1 MRAAFLFL
9 VVTALSA
16 CSGASSSPSEPGAKP
31 THVASPSAAAPS
43 PKSEQPVV
51 VIQNGAGEH
60 RFRVELAI
68 TPQERAR
75 GLMFREHLDAN
86 AGMLF
91 LFDQMEVQSFWMK
104 NTKIPLDMLFLD
116 EEGMIVGIVENA
128 EPLSLTSRSVGL
140 PSRYVLELNGGTS
153 RRLGIEA
160 GQRAV
165 FLGVPGHPAKAAGPM
180 R

>member
-1 MRAAFLFL
+1 MRPALLFL
-9 VVTALSA
+9 VVTALCA
-16 CSGASSSPSEPGAKP
+16 CSGASSSPAEPKGATTSDSASPGAKR
-31 THVASPSAAAPS
+31 
-43 PKSEQPVV
+43 EQPL
-51 VIQNGAGEH
+51 VIIRNAGGEH
-60 RFRVELAI
+60 RFRVELAT
-68 TPQERAR
+68 TPRERAR
-75 GLMFREHLDAN
+75 GLMFREQMDAD

-116 EEGMIVGIVENA
+116 EEGVIVGIVENA

-153 RRLGIEA
+153 RRLGIEK
-160 GQRAV
+160 GQRALFV
-165 FLGVPGHPAKAAGPM
+165 GVPGHPAKAAGPV

>member
-1 MRAAFLFL
+1 MRGAFLFL
-9 VVTALSA
+9 VVATLCA
-16 CSGASSSPSEPGAKP
+16 CSGASSSPADP
-31 THVASPSAAAPS
+31 ASATAARAATTD
-43 PKSEQPVV
+43 KREQPLV
-51 VIQNGAGEH
+51 VIQNGSGEH
-60 RFRVELAI
+60 RFRVELAT
-68 TPQERAR
+68 TPRERAR
-75 GLMFREHLDAN
+75 GLMFREQMDAD

-104 NTKIPLDMLFLD
+104 NTRIPLDMLFLD
-116 EEGMIVGIVENA
+116 ERGVIVGIVENA

-165 FLGVPGHPAKAAGPM
+165 FVGVPGHPAKAAGPV